1 MLFVGKIASRVLDPA
16 IGKLL
21 RGPLDTFEK
30 LEVAVALVRA
40 PGRALS
46 LPELAS
52 ATALTADQI
61 QRGIADLQAATLVNT
76 AGGLV
81 RLVVRSAADEAA
93 FAALA
98 DLHARDAPAI
108 AVVMSELAL
117 DKIRGMAAHAFA
129 EAFQTRR
136 KKDDS

>member
-1 MLFVGKIASRVLDPA
+1 VLFVGKIASRVLDPA
-16 IGKLL
+16 IRKLL

-46 LPELAS
+46 IPELART
-52 ATALTADQI
+52 ATLTTDQI
-61 QRGIADLQAATLVNT
+61 RRGIDDLQAAKLVND

-81 RLVVRSAADEAA
+81 RLVVKPADEPA
-93 FAALA
+93 FIALA
-98 DLHARDAPAI
+98 DLHARDASAI
-108 AVVMSELAL
+108 AVAMSELAL
-117 DKIRGMAAHAFA
+117 DKIRGMTAHAFA
-129 EAFQTRR
+129 EAFQTGR

>member
-1 MLFVGKIASRVLDPA
+1 MLFVRKIASRVLEPA
-16 IGKLL
+16 IRKLL

-61 QRGIADLQAATLVNT
+61 QRGIDDLQAATLVNT
-76 AGGLV
+76 TGGLV
-81 RLVVRSAADEAA
+81 QLAVRAADDAA

-129 EAFQTRR
+129 EAFQTRH

>member
-52 ATALTADQI
+52 TTALTADQI
-61 QRGIADLQAATLVNT
+61 QRGIDDLQAAKLVNT

-81 RLVVRSAADEAA
+81 RLVVRAADDAA

>member
-81 RLVVRSAADEAA
+81 RLVVRSADEAA

-108 AVVMSELAL
+108 AVVMSALAL
-117 DKIRGMAAHAFA
+117 AKIRGMAAHAFA

>member
-81 RLVVRSAADEAA
+81 RLVVRSADEAA

>member
-1 MLFVGKIASRVLDPA
+1 MGKIASRVLDPA

-81 RLVVRSAADEAA
+81 RLVVRSADEAA